1 MFVKILMGALVLLIA
16 SMVLSIIQRRRHYK
30 LKLISRRIYL
40 LELVLM
46 IFTIL
51 FSIGIGC
58 IMVPYAYH
66 HPNYLH
72 EQPKL

>member
-1 MFVKILMGALVLLIA
+1 MFDILLIGALVLLIA
-16 SMVLSIIQRRRHYK
+16 SMILTIIQRRGHRNK
-30 LKLISRRIYL
+30 GLISSRLYRVEITL
-40 LELVLM
+40 AVSA
-46 IFTIL
+46 IL
-51 FSIGIGC
+51 FSIGIGY